1 MINIKAKRILSQLM
15 IFGFLLGIQN
25 GLVALWEDGKPD
37 PIRVFPYQASNLPKK
52 DQQALESG
60 IHLNSKLEL
69 IKLIED
75 YLS

>member
-1 MINIKAKRILSQLM
+1 MINIKVKRILSQLM
-15 IFGFLLGIQN
+15 LFGFLLGVQN
-25 GLVALWEDGKPD
+25 GLVALWKDGNPE
-37 PIRVFPYQASNLPKK
+37 PILVFPYQVSNLPPK
-52 DQQALESG
+52 DQQALENG

>member
-1 MINIKAKRILSQLM
+1 MSCLVM
-15 IFGFLLGIQN
+15 FGFLLGVHN
-25 GLVALWEDGKPD
+25 GMVALWKDGKTD
-37 PIRVFPYQASNLPKK
+37 PVRVFPYSVSNLPPN
-52 DQQALESG
+52 DQQALAEG